1 MMANWE
7 TVSELAT
14 AGGTL
19 VLAVATFVSVRQ
31 GQRATRISERAARI
45 AEQSLLAAQRPLL
58 VNSRLQ
64 DPKQRVSFREGE
76 YLDILGGR
84 AAIKITDDAV
94 YMALS
99 IRNVGTGLAVLHGWC
114 MRVGPQRDRVRP
126 SLEDFITQQLDIY
139 LAAGEFGFWEGAFR
153 GADTDE
159 YKNMVAGVAGNEML
173 MLSLLYGDFEGG
185 QRVISQF
192 NLRPQDDMWFAGVI
206 RHFNV
211 DRPDPR

>member
-1 MMANWE
+1 MANWE

-31 GQRATRISERAARI
+31 GQRATRISERAARV

-58 VNSRLQ
+58 LNSRLQ
-64 DPKQRVSFREGE
+64 DPKQRVNFREGE

-84 AAIKITDDAV
+84 AAIKVTDDAV

-126 SLEDFITQQLDIY
+126 SLEDFITQQLDIF
-139 LAAGEFGFWEGAFR
+139 LAPGEVGFWEGAFR

-159 YKNMVAGVAGNEML
+159 YKNMVAGVNDNEMM

-192 NLRPQDDMWFAGVI
+192 NLRPHDDQWLAGVI

>member
-1 MMANWE
+1 MISWE
-7 TVSELAT
+7 TMSELAT

-31 GQRATRISERAARI
+31 GQRATRISERAARV

-58 VNSRLQ
+58 MNSRLQ
-64 DPKQRVSFREGE
+64 DPKQRVNFREGE

-84 AAIKITDDAV
+84 AAIKVTDNAV

-99 IRNVGTGLAVLHGWC
+99 IRNVGTGVAVLHGWC
-114 MRVGPQRDRVRP
+114 VRAGPQRDRVRP
-126 SLEDFITQQLDIY
+126 SLEDFITQQIDIF
-139 LAAGEFGFWEGAFR
+139 LAPNDVGFWEGAFR
-153 GADTDE
+153 DADTDE
-159 YKNMVAGVAGNEML
+159 YKNVAAAAGANDTL
-173 MLSLLYGDFEGG
+173 MLSLLYGDYEGG

-192 NLRPQDDMWFAGVI
+192 NLRCQGDQWLAGVI